1 MTIADK
7 LVAATAGSGAA
18 GLKGDSTDVF
28 STYVYEGN
36 GSTQA
41 ITNGID
47 LAGEGG
53 MVWIKHRGQA
63 YDNSIYDTQRGETK
77 RLVSNGVQLEL
88 TRSGLVSF
96 NSDGFSLG
104 ADATENDNTGDFVS
118 WTFRKAPKF
127 FDVVTWT
134 GDGVAGR
141 QIPHNLGIEPGMI
154 IVKCTSNSEY
164 WLVQH
169 RSVKTT
175 VNNLPARGRLDDTG
189 AFDLSTNSNIYW
201 PANPTDV
208 DFSVGSVNHA
218 NANGFT
224 YVAYVFAHDPAED
237 GIIQCGSFTTDG
249 SGNASVDLGWEP
261 QYLLIKRYDGGA
273 INWYVVDSMR
283 GFTASNLDDNY
294 LNPDSASAENNT
306 NVASPTATGFTIAG
320 GFGASQ
326 SFIYLAIRR
335 PNRVPT
341 SGTEVFAVDT
351 LAAALPSYSSGFV
364 VDLAV
369 QRWVAGVDSN
379 KLYARLMQGRYIATT
394 LTNAESGDAYGVF
407 DYADGWNNTNS
418 TSTTTYSWMFK
429 RAPKFMDVVC
439 DTGTGTGHA
448 VNHNLTVV
456 PELIIRKS
464 RSNATQWEVWHS
476 AISANEKLV
485 LNTTAAK
492 ITDSTAW
499 NNASPTDI
507 SFSVGSSSNTN
518 ANSATYVT
526 YLFAT
531 LPKVSKV
538 GSYTGNGSSQTID
551 CGFVTGA
558 RFILIKRTDS
568 TGDWYIWDSV
578 RGIVA
583 ANDPHLSLNT
593 TAAQVTT
600 DDSVDPDVTGF
611 IVNQNTSTNINVSA
625 ANYIFLAIA

>member
-28 STYVYEGN
+28 STYVYTGN
-36 GSTQA
+36 GSTQT

-53 MVWIKHRGQA
+53 MVWIKQRGQSNNHSLF
-63 YDNSIYDTQRGETK
+63 DTDRGITLGLHSNSTGANQT
-77 RLVSNGVQLEL
+77 SATSL
-88 TRSGLVSF
+88 TSF

-104 ADATENDNTGDFVS
+104 SGDAPGIEVNTSLVDHAA

-127 FDVVTWT
+127 FDTATISHTT
-134 GDGVAGR
+134 GTPTNIDFAE
-141 QIPHNLGIEPGMI
+141 LGELGQV
-154 IVKCTSNSEY
+154 IVKSTSISGD
-164 WLVQH
+164 WLVWH
-169 RSVKTT
+169 RSLTASNNLRLNTTAAQSTTNAWVSVSGTT
-175 VNNLPARGRLDDTG
+175 VT
-189 AFDLSTNSNIYW
+189 LSGS
-201 PANPTDV
+201 APTA
-208 DFSVGSVNHA
+208 S
-218 NANGFT
+218 
-224 YVAYVFAHDPAED
+224 YVVYAYAHDPAEG
-237 GIIQCGSFTTDG
+237 GIIQCGSFIG
-249 SGNASVDLGWEP
+249 SAGVEISLGWEP
-261 QYLLIKRYDGGA
+261 QYIILKDISA
-273 INWYVVDSMR
+273 ANNWYILDSIRGMVVDGSDQYLEAN
-283 GFTASNLDDNY
+283 TADQESPVGLGH
-294 LNPDSASAENNT
+294 
-306 NVASPTATGFTIAG
+306 PTATGFKTDGIG
-320 GFGASQ
+320 SGTW
-326 SFIYLAIRR
+326 IYLAIRR

-341 SGTEVFAVDT
+341 SGAEVFAVDT

-394 LTNAESGDAYGVF
+394 LANAESGDAYGVF

-418 TSTTTYSWMFK
+418 TSTTAYSWMFK

-439 DTGTGTGHA
+439 DTGTGASHTI
-448 VNHNLTVV
+448 NHNLTVV

-492 ITDSTAW
+492 VTDSTAW
-499 NNASPTDI
+499 NNTLPTNV

-518 ANSATYVT
+518 TNSATYVT
-526 YLFAT
+526 CLFAT

-538 GSYTGNGSSQTID
+538 GSYIGNGSSQAID
-551 CGFVTGA
+551 CGFLTSA

-611 IVNQNTSTNINVSA
+611 IVNQNTATNINVNT